1 MPQKYLAGNW
11 PIRYSAISADGRLI
25 AIAGRRGLTHYS
37 STSGR
42 WKLFGDEL
50 QEQAFAVRGGFLWF
64 HHVLIAAV
72 EVGRSWQV
80 SMANIPS
87 LWVSSYL
94 SQLRLYSRDLEL
106 SNQNVLHRE
115 PLTSPVVIL
124 SLVDNS
130 LLVYT
135 TDNTLFHYL
144 VVPTADTI
152 KLHLAGS
159 ISFRGVIANPNAVR
173 VLSWM
178 IPTGQKRRFLWMLRG
193 LTILNIP
200 FCSFVELGDPADDL
214 AVATV
219 LMMVG
224 GELVLLKPR
233 KVPTF
238 DVSICSISD

>member
-1 MPQKYLAGNW
+1 MSLYL
-11 PIRYSAISADGRLI
+11 P
-25 AIAGRRGLTHYS
+25 
-37 STSGR
+37 
-42 WKLFGDEL
+42 
-50 QEQAFAVRGGFLWF
+50 
-64 HHVLIAAV
+64 
-72 EVGRSWQV
+72 
-80 SMANIPS
+80 
-87 LWVSSYL
+87 
-94 SQLRLYSRDLEL
+94 QLRLYSRDLEL

-178 IPTGQKRRFLWMLRG
+178 IPTGQKRRFLWTLRG
-193 LTILNIP
+193 TNILNIP

-233 KVPTF
+233 KVHTF
-238 DVSICSISD
+238 DVPICLLSS

>member
-1 MPQKYLAGNW
+1 M
-11 PIRYSAISADGRLI
+11 
-25 AIAGRRGLTHYS
+25 
-37 STSGR
+37 
-42 WKLFGDEL
+42 
-50 QEQAFAVRGGFLWF
+50 
-64 HHVLIAAV
+64 
-72 EVGRSWQV
+72 
-80 SMANIPS
+80 
-87 LWVSSYL
+87 
-94 SQLRLYSRDLEL
+94 
-106 SNQNVLHRE
+106 
-115 PLTSPVVIL
+115 
-124 SLVDNS
+124 DNS

-178 IPTGQKRRFLWMLRG
+178 IPTGQKRRLLWMLRRAN
-193 LTILNIP
+193 ILNIP
-200 FCSFVELGDPADDL
+200 FFSFVELGDPADDL

-238 DVSICSISD
+238 DISICLVPDQNFGSLVTKKSGMTCRSWLTGSSFAGYIYVASGAWKTLYGVTMGKVCGSGSTR

>member
-1 MPQKYLAGNW
+1 M
-11 PIRYSAISADGRLI
+11 
-25 AIAGRRGLTHYS
+25 
-37 STSGR
+37 
-42 WKLFGDEL
+42 
-50 QEQAFAVRGGFLWF
+50 
-64 HHVLIAAV
+64 
-72 EVGRSWQV
+72 
-80 SMANIPS
+80 
-87 LWVSSYL
+87 
-94 SQLRLYSRDLEL
+94 
-106 SNQNVLHRE
+106 
-115 PLTSPVVIL
+115 
-124 SLVDNS
+124 DNS

-178 IPTGQKRRFLWMLRG
+178 IPTGQKRRFLWTLRG
-193 LTILNIP
+193 TNILNIP

-233 KVPTF
+233 KVPH
-238 DVSICSISD
+238 V

>member
-1 MPQKYLAGNW
+1 MAGEHGKY
-11 PIRYSAISADGRLI
+11 Y
-25 AIAGRRGLTHYS
+25 
-37 STSGR
+37 
-42 WKLFGDEL
+42 
-50 QEQAFAVRGGFLWF
+50 FAVGIL
-64 HHVLIAAV
+64 
-72 EVGRSWQV
+72 
-80 SMANIPS
+80 MP
-87 LWVSSYL
+87 

-115 PLTSPVVIL
+115 PLMSPAVIL

-135 TDNTLFHYL
+135 TDNALFHYL

-152 KLHLAGS
+152 KLYLAGS

-178 IPTGQKRRFLWMLRG
+178 IPTGQKRRFLWMLCG
-193 LTILNIP
+193 TNTLSIS
-200 FCSFVELGDPADDL
+200 FFSFVELGDPADDL

-233 KVPTF
+233 KVCTF
-238 DVSICSISD
+238 DVSICSDSDPNFGSLVTKKCGMTCRSWLTGSSFAGYIYVASGAWKILYGVTMGKACGSGSTR